1 MRPGTAVA
9 LGILLAVILLAAIV
23 QLSSIRGS

>member
-9 LGILLAVILLAAIV
+9 LLALLAVNGLAGIVFTIQLLN
-23 QLSSIRGS
+23 L

>member
-9 LGILLAVILLAAIV
+9 LLALLAVIGLAGVVFTIQLLN
-23 QLSSIRGS
+23 L